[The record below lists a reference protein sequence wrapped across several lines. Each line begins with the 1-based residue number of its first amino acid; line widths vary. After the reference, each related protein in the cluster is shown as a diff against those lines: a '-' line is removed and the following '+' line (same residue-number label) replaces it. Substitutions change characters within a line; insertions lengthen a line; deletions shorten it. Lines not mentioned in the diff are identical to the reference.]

1 MKEIKW
7 RKALAVLFAFVLCFG
22 DVGGYVKTAEA
33 ANDTNSAVAPN
44 LTTVNDCTETT
55 AMALAKLLVGD
66 SMEIKSAKMIGNT
79 KSFGSFKGAY
89 DSVGFDEGIV
99 LSTGFVTPNDKSIF
113 EQGYQM
119 GASSDLT
126 PSDSTTA
133 SPLDKNGEELKGFKV
148 DEGNYYDATIL
159 EFTVVPKS
167 DSLSFQYAVASDEY
181 PEYISNYWDQFIL
194 TVNEVNTPDNEIKNY
209 AWVPNTDGT
218 NSSIPVTIGTI
229 NHKNNS
235 QYYRGIQ
242 DNTDSENAI
251 SSDHFVY
258 DGITKVFSVNA
269 PVTSG
274 KEYVIRLAIA
284 DYKDSILDSAVFV
297 KAGSVQD
304 KQPLYGLIDI
314 AYVDSESKDIF
325 LRRKGGYN
333 SAVSAEIVFTDDK
346 GNPIEKKTV
355 EFPDGSYMNIVK
367 APNNAVHAHL
377 TNPTGA
383 AQVVSAVVDID
394 NWVSAT
400 ALKTMKTK
408 VNGTVYEL
416 KDGEKVP
423 AEDAKVTYKTAD
435 GQEFDTKTNAKGK
448 YTLYNVPGGKCNIT
462 VSSKDGKKETVGYA
476 EITIYDIA
484 KLGRDEEPIIL
495 EKKISLDNSSS
506 KNTVIIGG
514 LSEAAKGNEISA
526 TVNAVKF
533 SDSSNKELIANGIE
547 SMGGEN
553 FGDSKFDEGLILDIS
568 LTSDG
573 IDTKELEK
581 PILITV
587 QIPDNMKGKA
597 DYYLYHI
604 HNGKP
609 EILYDLDNDPDTIT
623 VQVNKLS
630 EFALFAKGND
640 NSGKFESS
648 EMQQIG
654 AKLESAKQKEQ
665 EQINNIIT
673 NIGNSNDQEK
683 PSEDDNTNNDNN
695 NENNNNQDN
704 NNQDKENNNQNDN
717 NNQNNNQ
724 NNNNTNDN
732 QNNSSSSSSS
742 SSSNSSASSNVNV
755 THQLREKIFEGVK
768 VEQNKILYKGDSDII
783 EISGV
788 QETTVP
794 ISYKSKDPKT
804 VTIDKDGN
812 VKAKKAGE
820 TTIVTEI
827 MKDGV
832 SKKYETKVTVKKAC
846 IEIVSGKSK
855 VKKGKTTTFKAEVR
869 GSDAKVTWSVS
880 NKKLATINKKTGK
893 LKAKNTGTVT
903 VYAKAGSL
911 KKSYKVKIVK

>member
-33 ANDTNSAVAPN
+33 AAEAEQEEAPTLTEVDGDNDTIAKQLAQALVGTSM
-44 LTTVNDCTETT
+44 TVQN
-55 AMALAKLLVGD
+55 AKLTG
-66 SMEIKSAKMIGNT
+66 SKA
-79 KSFGSFKGAY
+79 SFGEFTGAY
-89 DSVGFDEGIV
+89 KTVGFDAGIV
-99 LSTGFVTPNDKSIF
+99 LSTGYVKENNKSIF
-113 EQGYQM
+113 EQSYMNMVSRGINPNSVVDPNDEAIQEFVKGRNYF
-119 GASSDLT
+119 DLT
-126 PSDSTTA
+126 M
-133 SPLDKNGEELKGFKV
+133 
-148 DEGNYYDATIL
+148 L
-159 EFTVVPKS
+159 EFTVVPNS
-167 DSLSFQYAVASDEY
+167 NSLSFQYAVASE
-181 PEYISNYWDQFIL
+181 EYIHWLSFCDQFVL
-194 TVNEVNTPDNEIKNY
+194 SVNGKNY
-209 AWVPNTDGT
+209 AL
-218 NSSIPVTIGTI
+218 IPDKKGSDSELEAVTIGTV
-229 NHKNNS
+229 NPNENS
-235 QYYRGIQ
+235 EYYRGVIKDIEHTQ
-242 DNTDSENAI
+242 QPDDEHAVSRN
-251 SSDHFVY
+251 HFVY
-258 DGITKVFSVNA
+258 NGITKVFSVDA
-269 PVTSG
+269 PVNKG
-274 KEYVIRLAIA
+274 VENKIKLAIA
-284 DYKDSILDSAVFV
+284 DNRDAIYDSAVFI

-416 KDGEKVP
+416 KDGEKIP

-717 NNQNNNQ
+717 NNQNNN
-724 NNNNTNDN
+724 NTNDN